1 MMGLQASSK
10 SCKDRSGGWTYE
22 MRDERHLFWCV
33 RMKDIC
39 FQVGMFVMNAKCYSP
54 IIAHCNLVISVHAK
68 KERSKQSPRGGGC
81 MLYPEG

>member
-1 MMGLQASSK
+1 MTGLQASSK

-39 FQVGMFVMNAKCYSP
+39 FQ
-54 IIAHCNLVISVHAK
+54 
-68 KERSKQSPRGGGC
+68 GGGIV
-81 MLYPEG
+81 ETNS